1 MTAEEKCRFCKSLIR
16 WAKYGISDT
25 MYMEEKIYAVKLPN
39 GVALVEARSQ
49 VDALEIVNNQIKCN
63 TTKE

>member
-25 MYMEEKIYAVKLPN
+25 IYMEEKIYAVKLPN
-39 GVALVEARSQ
+39 GVALVEARSEKEAKEKAGDM
-49 VDALEIVNNQIKCN
+49 VDSK
-63 TTKE
+63 K

>member
-25 MYMEEKIYAVKLPN
+25 MYMEERIYAVKLPN

-49 VDALEIVNNQIKCN
+49 KDALEMVHKQMNIK
-63 TTKE
+63 